1 MKTPFKQALTIV
13 VLSALSSLPA
23 KADIVTWNFA
33 GEITSTNTNPA
44 LAHLPQPG
52 TSFSGTITFT
62 TTPTGTVSPDGTHAD
77 WNDATIT
84 SIHLNG
90 DPAMWLHEPD
100 ASDGTI
106 TVDNSATL
114 DSLVFTGPLASDQR
128 FTITLQEY
136 GANPTALSSVFPP
149 SDPPALAL
157 LDVATFEVSNRDLN
171 ATAGGFSSGP
181 ITLLT
186 GPPITPVPEPSTWA
200 MMLLGFLGL
209 GFLAHRRRNTL
220 RVA

>member
-1 MKTPFKQALTIV
+1 MKTLFKQALTIV
-13 VLSALSSLPA
+13 VLSALSSFPA
-23 KADIVTWNFA
+23 NADTVTWNFA
-33 GEITSTNTNPA
+33 GEINSTNTNPA

-84 SIHLNG
+84 SFHLNG
-90 DPAMWLHEPD
+90 DPAMWLNEPD
-100 ASDGTI
+100 ASNGTI

-114 DSLVFTGPLASDQR
+114 DSLVFKGFISEQT
-128 FTITLQEY
+128 FTITLQEH
-136 GANPTALSSVFPP
+136 GTNPTALNSVFPP
-149 SDPPALAL
+149 GSPPDLAL
-157 LDVATFEVSNRDLN
+157 LDVATFTVFNLDLN

-186 GPPITPVPEPSTWA
+186 GPPITAVPEPSTWA
-200 MMLLGFLGL
+200 MMFLGFCGL
-209 GFLAHRRRNTL
+209 GFLAHRRRNAL